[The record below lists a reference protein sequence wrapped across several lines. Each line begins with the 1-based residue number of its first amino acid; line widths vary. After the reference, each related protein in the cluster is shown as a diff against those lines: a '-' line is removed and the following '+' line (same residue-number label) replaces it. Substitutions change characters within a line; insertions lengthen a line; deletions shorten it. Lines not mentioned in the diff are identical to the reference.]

1 MVRVGRV
8 LLIALLVTIFVAPT
22 ASAGTGTQ
30 SRLGKTLGE
39 LWTTVLEL
47 PADDNPFTSAD
58 KCVELDQRGARR
70 TTVPFS
76 AAGSTITCEV
86 PLATK
91 IFVTAW
97 TSECSTLEKGVYHGD
112 DEESLRACARLA
124 DENVKEPIVTF
135 DGRRL
140 RLQEVET
147 PLLNVVMPEDNI
159 LDAKAGAAG
168 QSVGHGWVVQ
178 INPMRVGTHTIL
190 ITNNGINAEGV
201 DITGTNTTT
210 IVVRPSWW

>member
-1 MVRVGRV
+1 
-8 LLIALLVTIFVAPT
+8 
-22 ASAGTGTQ
+22 
-30 SRLGKTLGE
+30 
-39 LWTTVLEL
+39 
-47 PADDNPFTSAD
+47 
-58 KCVELDQRGARR
+58 
-70 TTVPFS
+70 
-76 AAGSTITCEV
+76 
-86 PLATK
+86 LATK

-190 ITNNGINAEGV
+190 ITTNGINADGL
-201 DITGTNTTT
+201 DISGTNTTT

>member
-1 MVRVGRV
+1 MVRVGRG
-8 LLIALLVTIFVAPT
+8 LMIAVLVTIFIAPT

-30 SRLGKTLGE
+30 IRLSETLGE

-47 PADDNPFTSAD
+47 PSGENPFTSDD

-70 TTVPFS
+70 TIVPFS

-86 PLATK
+86 RVATK

-97 TSECSTLEKGVYHGD
+97 TSECSTLEKDPYYGA
-112 DEESLRACARLA
+112 DEPALRECARDA
-124 DENVKEPIVTF
+124 DSQLKDPIFTL

-140 RLQEVET
+140 GLQEVET

-159 LDAKAGAAG
+159 LGVKPGASG

-178 INPMRVGTHTIL
+178 INPLRVGTHTIL
-190 ITNNGINAEGV
+190 ITNDGINAEGV

-210 IVVRPSWW
+210 IIVRPPWW

>member
-30 SRLGKTLGE
+30 GRFGNTLGE

-47 PADDNPFTSAD
+47 PGDQNPFD
-58 KCVELDQRGARR
+58 KGDPCVELDQRGARR

-91 IFVTAW
+91 IFVTGW
-97 TSECSTLEKGVYHGD
+97 TSECSTLESDPYYGA
-112 DEESLRACARLA
+112 DEAALRECARMA
-124 DENVKEPIVTF
+124 DSKVEEPIVTV
-135 DGRRL
+135 DGRPL
-140 RLQEVET
+140 KLQEVET
-147 PLLNVVMPEDNI
+147 PLLNVVMPTGNI
-159 LDAKAGAAG
+159 FKAIPGTTG
-168 QSVGHGWVVQ
+168 QSVGHGWVAQ
-178 INPMRVGTHTIL
+178 INPLRIGTHTIL
-190 ITNNGINAEGV
+190 ITTGGINAEKK